1 MTTLSPMQLG
11 EILDAT
17 FGIFRRHFALFMKL
31 SMIVMWLPAAI
42 WLYLRLHYGGTGG
55 AETMLVLQEHP
66 LGVVLV
72 SLAMGV
78 LYTIASLLLTAGS
91 IRIISDSYLGRTPR
105 LGDALALGASRIWP
119 LFLVAVGKTL
129 LVGVICAVGVALI
142 VLIAALGG
150 VVGVLLAVVGTGF
163 LVWFIVFVAAG
174 YGVTTPVVVLE
185 DLSSSFDAFGRSW
198 DLTRGLWRKVLG
210 VAAVAWLVSQFLPSM
225 VVGVLSAALT
235 LSAPGLIPLT
245 VALTSFV
252 GILLAP
258 ILPCAMTLLY
268 YDLRVRRE
276 AFDLQVLSQ
285 QLGIS

>member
-55 AETMLVLQEHP
+55 ADTMLLIQEHP

-78 LYTIASLLLTAGS
+78 LYIIASLLLTAGS

-105 LGDALALGASRIWP
+105 LGDALALGASRILP
-119 LFLVAVGKTL
+119 LFLVALAKTL
-129 LVGVICAVGVALI
+129 LLGVIAGVGGVVLALMG
-142 VLIAALGG
+142 ALGA
-150 VVGVLLAVVGTGF
+150 VGVLLAVLGIGA
-163 LVWFIVFVAAG
+163 LIWFIIFVAAG

-198 DLTRGLWRKVLG
+198 DLTRGLRGKVLG
-210 VAAVAWLVSQFLPSM
+210 VAVVAWLVSQFLPSM

-235 LSAPGLIPLT
+235 LSAPGLVPLT